1 MTLQDNLVNQKIMA
15 QMLRKAGAVVHVAN
29 HGLDAL
35 NFMEK
40 TTFSR
45 NSGPDSTPLTLILLD
60 SEMPVMDGLTCVEKI
75 RQRQEGGEFVSTIPV
90 IGVTAN
96 ARPEQIQKAM
106 RAGMDMVV
114 SKPVRILVL
123 VKQIEEMLQ
132 K

>member
-1 MTLQDNLVNQKIMA
+1 MNQKIMA

-40 TTFSR
+40 STFSR
-45 NSGPDSTPLTLILLD
+45 NSGPVSIPLTLVLLD
-60 SEMPVMDGLTCVEKI
+60 SEMPIMDGLTCVGQI
-75 RQRQEGGEFVSTIPV
+75 RQRQERGEFVSTIPV

-96 ARPEQIQKAM
+96 ARPEQIQKAVQ
-106 RAGMDMVV
+106 AGMDMVV
-114 SKPVRILVL
+114 SKPVRIPVL
-123 VKQIEEMLQ
+123 VKQIEEMLR